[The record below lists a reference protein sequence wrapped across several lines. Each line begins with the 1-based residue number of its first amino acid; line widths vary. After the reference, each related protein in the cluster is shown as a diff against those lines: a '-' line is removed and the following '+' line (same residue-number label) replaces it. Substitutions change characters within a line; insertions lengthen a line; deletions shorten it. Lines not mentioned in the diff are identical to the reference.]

1 MKAMKGK
8 RVGFT
13 LIELLVVIT
22 IIAILAAILF
32 PVFARARE
40 KARTSS
46 CQSNLK
52 QIGLA
57 VREYMTDYDE
67 TFMPGGEVNCNTVGA
82 NKPYCRLIPYIK
94 NPQLWDCPSAGNE
107 KTDDVTG
114 QYIDYHF
121 NNRLAG
127 IVDAKVEDTAG
138 TIAAIDCW
146 HEGGWIEGDG
156 NSCNHQPAQGNPAY
170 DWPHVCVQQG
180 CGSGTTCYDTFGR
193 HSGGINVLFYDGH
206 VKWRA
211 RGNFAT
217 RDFTPAMD

>member
-1 MKAMKGK
+1 MKATKGK

-32 PVFARARE
+32 PVFAKARE
-40 KARTSS
+40 KARTAS

-57 VREYMTDYDE
+57 VRQYMTDYDE
-67 TFMPGGEVNCNTVGA
+67 RFMPGGQNDCTAVTDH
-82 NKPYCRLIPYIK
+82 KPYCRLRPYIK
-94 NPQLWDCPSAGNE
+94 NPQIWDCPSAGGMRTNE
-107 KTDDVTG
+107 ATG
-114 QYIDYHF
+114 ANTSYHF
-121 NNRLAG
+121 NNQLAG
-127 IVDAKVEDTAG
+127 IADAQVVDTAG

-146 HEGGWIEGDG
+146 DEGGWIEG
-156 NSCNHQPAQGNPAY
+156 NLVAPCSH
-170 DWPHVCVQQG
+170 DWPHICLQQG

-211 RGNFAT
+211 RENFAT